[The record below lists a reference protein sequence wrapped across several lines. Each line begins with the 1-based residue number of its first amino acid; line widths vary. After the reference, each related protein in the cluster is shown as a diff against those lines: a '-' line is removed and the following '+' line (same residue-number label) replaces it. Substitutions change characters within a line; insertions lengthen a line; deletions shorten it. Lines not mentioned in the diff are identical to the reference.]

1 MAAAEPLEA
10 AASPARPALTED
22 RIVTAAIDL
31 IEREGVDAL
40 SMRRVAAELG
50 VAAMSLYYHVP
61 NKAALLD
68 GVAERIVTGLDLA
81 DDPALPAADRAR
93 RLMRTFRRVAH
104 DHPRCVQLILTRSA
118 NSPASLRL
126 VEQTLTIARAAGF
139 EGLRAARITQTFLSY
154 AIGSLVR
161 EAGAAR
167 ALKNLPAGVDLNRW
181 LGHLDPA
188 VYPSLV
194 SLSEHDLTFDPE
206 AEFEYGLE
214 LLLHGLQQV
223 LPPER

>member
-1 MAAAEPLEA
+1 MTAAGPLEA
-10 AASPARPALTED
+10 ANPGRAALTGD

-68 GVAERIVTGLDLA
+68 AVAERIVSGLDLA
-81 DDPALPAADRAR
+81 DDPGLSAEDRAR
-93 RLMRTFRRVAH
+93 RLMRGFRKVTH
-104 DHPRCVQLILTRSA
+104 DHPRCIQLILTRSA
-118 NSPASLRL
+118 DSPATLRL

-139 EGLRAARITQTFLSY
+139 EGLHAARVAQTFLSY
-154 AIGSLVR
+154 ALGSLVR

-167 ALKNLPAGVDLNRW
+167 ALKNLPAGVDLARW
-181 LGHLDPA
+181 LGNLDPA
-188 VYPSLV
+188 EYPSVV
-194 SLSEHDLTFDPE
+194 SLSEDDLTFDPE

-214 LLLHGLQQV
+214 LLLNGL
-223 LPPER
+223 RRTNR